1 MFRCYKNKKPSQ
13 CEIFHVIVLN
23 SSSRRLTKNLQVNR
37 SVQIHH

>member
-13 CEIFHVIVLN
+13 CEIVYVIVLN